1 MEHYGLL
8 SLLPPVIAIVLAIWT
23 RQVYV
28 SLLTG
33 IWLGWIVINQG
44 NLLTGTFDTV
54 QGLVNVFQ
62 DAGNTRTIMFCAL
75 VGALILFV
83 QKSGGVE
90 GYILQVNRWL
100 ERLAKQD
107 PKRER
112 VWVQLLAWL
121 TGMIVFVETSI
132 SLLTVGT
139 LYRPL
144 FDRLGISREKL
155 AYLADS
161 TSAPTSIIIPF
172 NGWGAFIM
180 GLLAANEFA
189 HPFSAMFQAMPYNF
203 YPFLAL
209 TLVLIVILTGW
220 NFGPMKKA
228 EKRVRETGALLA
240 EGSEP
245 MIAEDLIEV
254 EVEKGV
260 TPKAMNMVIPIGVMV
275 LMMPVILAYTGWGET
290 QAGAGFFDKL
300 FIAIGQ
306 GSGSTAVLVAVL
318 TAILVSMGLYRV
330 QRIFKVPQMIDIT
343 LKGISSLMPLA
354 LLMMLAFAISGVCKE
369 LHTGQYV
376 AEITRAWLSPAMAPL
391 LVFLVSC
398 FIAFATGTSWGTFAI
413 MIGIAIPMARE
424 LDANVFMV
432 IGAVM
437 GGGVFGDHCS
447 PISDTTILAS
457 MSSATDH
464 IDHVRTQMPYA
475 LLAGGVAALGYLGVG
490 LLGG

>member
-1 MEHYGLL
+1 MDHYGIL
-8 SLLPPVIAIVLAIWT
+8 SLLPPLVAIVLAIWT
-23 RQVYV
+23 RQVYL
-28 SLLTG
+28 SLLMG
-33 IWLGWIVINQG
+33 IWLGWLVINKG
-44 NLLTGTFDTV
+44 NPLTGTFDTV

-62 DAGNTRTIMFCAL
+62 DPGNTRTIMFCAL
-75 VGALILFV
+75 VGALILFI

-90 GYILQVNRWL
+90 GYILRVNRWL
-100 ERLAKQD
+100 EKLASQD
-107 PKRER
+107 PRRER
-112 VWVQLLAWL
+112 IWVQLLAWL

-155 AYLADS
+155 AYIADS

-189 HPFSAMFQAMPYNF
+189 HPFSVLFQSMVYNF

-209 TLVLIVILTGW
+209 ALVLVVILTGW
-220 NFGPMKKA
+220 DFGPMKKA
-228 EKRVRETGALLA
+228 EKRVRETGAILA
-240 EGSEP
+240 EGSEA

-254 EVEKGV
+254 KVQEGV
-260 TPKAMNMVIPIGVMV
+260 TPRAFNMVIPIAVMV
-275 LMMPVILAYTGWGET
+275 LLMPLVLAYTGWGE
-290 QAGAGFFDKL
+290 APADAGFLDKL
-300 FIAIGQ
+300 LVAIGK
-306 GSGSTAVLVAVL
+306 GSGSTAVLMAVL
-318 TAILVSMGLYRV
+318 GSILVSMVLYRA
-330 QRIFKVPQMIDIT
+330 QGIFKIPEMIDIT

-376 AEITRAWLSPAMAPL
+376 AEITRDWLSPAMAPL

-398 FIAFATGTSWGTFAI
+398 FIAFSTGTSWGTFAI

-457 MSSATDH
+457 MASATDH
-464 IDHVRTQMPYA
+464 IDHVRTQLPYA
-475 LLAGGVAALGYLGVG
+475 LLTGGLAALGYLGMG
-490 LLGG
+490 LFGL

>member
-1 MEHYGLL
+1 MDHYGLL

-44 NLLTGTFDTV
+44 NFLTGTFDTV

-100 ERLAKQD
+100 LRLAKQD

-112 VWVQLLAWL
+112 MWVQLLAWL

-155 AYLADS
+155 AYVADS

-180 GLLAANEFA
+180 GLLAANEFT

-209 TLVLIVILTGW
+209 ALVLIVILTDW

-240 EGSEP
+240 EGSEA

-260 TPKAMNMVIPIGVMV
+260 TPKAMNMVIPIAVMV

-290 QAGAGFFDKL
+290 KAGESFFEKL
-300 FIAIGQ
+300 FVAIGK

-318 TAILVSMGLYRV
+318 TAILASMVLYRA

-475 LLAGGVAALGYLGVG
+475 LLAGGVAALGYLVMG
-490 LLGG
+490 LVS